1 MTQFQVRV
9 ITNGY
14 ILSYMDGNEL
24 LELCFTDRPELFDH
38 ITENLS
44 LSAWEI
50 KECEDEHADGKHYA
64 MLAGDFYRGET
75 A

>member
-24 LELCFTDRPELFDH
+24 LELCFTDRRELFDH
-38 ITENLS
+38 LKENLNVS
-44 LSAWEI
+44 IWE
-50 KECEDEHADGKHYA
+50 EMA
-64 MLAGDFYRGET
+64 
-75 A
+75 